1 MIIMKYIFFPECGYI
16 STYTPVY
23 TSSPCDIILLQPLS
37 LNIPTAHLPHYIYTL
52 LPPCDNRDVGAQIY
66 REHEISQ
73 GSHNNDPARHETA
86 LVFLSVINF
95 VTSDGVTKEGR
106 GAAIYVAASQRI
118 SEFYLS
124 IGELVFEINGKLKI
138 LTDVSNL
145 LYVIEE
151 LDAPRAESMKI
162 ILNWKFQ
169 VFTVTA
175 TLLGLLDPKNES
187 ITFTRNIGNY
197 LLIDTA

>member
-1 MIIMKYIFFPECGYI
+1 M
-16 STYTPVY
+16 
-23 TSSPCDIILLQPLS
+23 
-37 LNIPTAHLPHYIYTL
+37 
-52 LPPCDNRDVGAQIY
+52 
-66 REHEISQ
+66 
-73 GSHNNDPARHETA
+73 
-86 LVFLSVINF
+86 FLSVINF

-106 GAAIYVAASQRI
+106 GAAIYVATSQRI

-145 LYVIEE
+145 LYVIAE
-151 LDAPRAESMKI
+151 LDAPRTGSMKI